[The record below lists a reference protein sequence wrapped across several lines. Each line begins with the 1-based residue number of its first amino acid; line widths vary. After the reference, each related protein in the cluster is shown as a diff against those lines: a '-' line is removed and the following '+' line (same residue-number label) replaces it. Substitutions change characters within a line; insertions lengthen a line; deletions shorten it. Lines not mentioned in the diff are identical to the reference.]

1 MRVFFPSAQRRRL
14 LAIALL
20 SIAAL
25 LAVAA
30 LPPIPQPGQYH
41 DFADQRSL
49 LGVPHALN
57 VVSNLGFLIVG
68 AVGLRRLSKSGSS
81 FADGRE
87 RRPYAV
93 FFASLVAV
101 GFGSVVYHLAPSHGS
116 LFWDRLPM
124 SLANMSLLSAVLVER
139 LGPRIGLRL
148 FPWLAAA
155 GPFSVV
161 YWVLSERAGSGDLRL
176 YGLIHFYPMLLIP
189 LLLWLFAPR
198 YTRGGDLLWVLAL
211 YATALAAERLDHQV
225 FAAGGWISGHTVK
238 HVLAAVAAAWL
249 SRMLRLRSPA
259 PVQVSA
265 GNV

>member
-1 MRVFFPSAQRRRL
+1 MRALSIAHRGRQL
-14 LAIALL
+14 GIALL

-30 LPPIPQPGQYH
+30 LPPIPQPGEYH

-49 LGVPHALN
+49 LGVPNALN

-68 AVGLRRLSKSGSS
+68 AVGLRRLWRSCTS
-81 FADGRE
+81 FADARE
-87 RRPYAV
+87 RWPYAV
-93 FFASLVAV
+93 FFASLVGV

-124 SLANMSLLSAVLVER
+124 SLAFMSLLSAVLVER

-155 GPFSVV
+155 GPLSVV
-161 YWVLSERAGSGDLRL
+161 HWVLSERAGVGDLRL
-176 YGLIHFYPMLLIP
+176 YGLVHFYPMLLIP
-189 LLLWLFAPR
+189 LLLWLFTPR

-211 YATALAAERLDHQV
+211 YATALVAERLDHEV
-225 FAAGGWISGHTVK
+225 FAAGGWVSGHTVK

-259 PVQVSA
+259 PA
-265 GNV
+265 